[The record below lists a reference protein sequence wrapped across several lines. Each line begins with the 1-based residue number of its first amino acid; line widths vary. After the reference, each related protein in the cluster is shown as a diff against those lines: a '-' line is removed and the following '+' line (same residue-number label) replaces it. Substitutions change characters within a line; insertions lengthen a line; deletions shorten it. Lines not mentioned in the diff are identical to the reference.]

1 MIYKLFFYVFC
12 IGISGRIQILN
23 ILLAIGS
30 INDRQHYKQGRLNTE
45 DDREMGKETIIF
57 FENLGFGWV
66 LDDVDLEHMSLGA
79 FHDEI
84 VVNNSLMKIIE
95 NLLSDNQR
103 Y

>member
-1 MIYKLFFYVFC
+1 M
-12 IGISGRIQILN
+12 N
-23 ILLAIGS
+23 
-30 INDRQHYKQGRLNTE
+30 KQGRLNTE
-45 DDREMGKETIIF
+45 DDREMGKDTIIF

-66 LDDVDLEHMSLGA
+66 LDDVELEHMSLGT

-95 NLLSDNQR
+95 NLLSDNRR

>member
-1 MIYKLFFYVFC
+1 M
-12 IGISGRIQILN
+12 N
-23 ILLAIGS
+23 
-30 INDRQHYKQGRLNTE
+30 KQGRLNTE

-66 LDDVDLEHMSLGA
+66 LDDVDLEHMRLGN

-95 NLLSDNQR
+95 NLLSDNRR

>member
-1 MIYKLFFYVFC
+1 M
-12 IGISGRIQILN
+12 N
-23 ILLAIGS
+23 
-30 INDRQHYKQGRLNTE
+30 KQGRLNTE

-66 LDDVDLEHMSLGA
+66 LDDVDLEQMSLGT

-95 NLLSDNQR
+95 NLLSDNHR
-103 Y
+103 F